1 MLGTTQPR
9 KQTSVEDWLDKL
21 KATWSDPE
29 SSLPLKLIRIVTD
42 PVILVF
48 LIAIAVLIFYAVK
61 CRKECPEC
69 PTLATKTDTS
79 L

>member
-1 MLGTTQPR
+1 MSTAPPR
-9 KQTSVEDWLDKL
+9 KQTSVEDWLDKI
-21 KATWSDPE
+21 KATWSDPVP
-29 SSLPLKLIRIVTD
+29 SRPLKFIRIVTD

>member
-1 MLGTTQPR
+1 MATAQPK
-9 KQTSVEDWLDKL
+9 KQTSVEDGLDKL
-21 KATWSDPE
+21 TATWSAPVA
-29 SSLPLKLIRIVTD
+29 SRPLKLIRIGTD